1 MTLTLL
7 TLSLCISKFQ
17 TLHICSAKLLLQT
30 APATQSTME
39 ADASPMQ
46 VENADKTPNSDL
58 PLNPPKSREEGELSS
73 DDNDVI
79 FLRKPYP
86 VCNFCLD
93 LLLNSLL
100 SLLFSRFCMVGMRII
115 VVVSVPEYYV
125 WIWGKFWKLESKF

>member
-1 MTLTLL
+1 
-7 TLSLCISKFQ
+7 
-17 TLHICSAKLLLQT
+17 
-30 APATQSTME
+30 ME

-46 VENADKTPNSDL
+46 VEPADKTPNSDL

-86 VCNFCLD
+86 VCVFCSD
-93 LLLNSLL
+93 LLLKSLL